1 MDISIC
7 QLRSTLANR
16 KAKYK
21 NLDIEASNQIIAIQ
35 QNINPYEDDI
45 TLLDT
50 EKALQACERLHEIKL
65 EMLELK
71 PKIAKMEQSLKNG

>member
-7 QLRSTLANR
+7 QLRTNLAQ
-16 KAKYK
+16 KKSLYK
-21 NLDIEASNQIIAIQ
+21 NLDIEASNCIIAIQ

-50 EKALQACERLHEIKL
+50 EKALKACERLHKIKD
-65 EMLELK
+65 EMIGLK
-71 PKIAKMEQSLKNG
+71 PKIQKMEKDLNG